1 MTPELEKKIDDLID
15 ALRASMGSGRSPS
28 IGQASDL
35 KSLVENAE
43 KFKKTIAESNTT
55 VQRWQRTLTGQTP
68 KFVNLG
74 DQLQELDNQFE
85 ELKEQA
91 KKSGRALTDQEQK
104 TYQSVRA
111 EVKKT
116 QTITNLQTGVE
127 LVTSSLQNVAASL
140 VTNTL
145 STVGQFIKNLQSSQS
160 AFAVS
165 GGLMTGVV
173 NTVSGAGTALG
184 GALAGVGTGMLAL
197 GGRAKIAGLALMTFG
212 SIISGVSSGLGKL
225 LKFGIEVLGT
235 EVEQTIEAFRA
246 SSSAGALFSD
256 GMTGLRNAANQ
267 AGLTVT
273 QFSKV
278 ISENSEQLS
287 RAGVGVTEGA
297 RIVGRVGEIMRKS
310 GTTEQLLKLGY
321 SFEEQASL
329 TAEVMAD
336 MRRLGGRA
344 SDQELAESVS
354 ETARNFRL
362 LSAITGEDARK
373 KTEQMRQQNNILA
386 FQLKVAQASPQQQQ
400 ALNQAMSSMTDM
412 EARAFRD
419 LVVFGTIRD
428 KEAAI
433 QAAQVEGFRERAQ
446 AQADAFRA
454 NELTADRV
462 LSIQTQYGQTI
473 GNSIKSQDALAQA
486 TMATGKFSGVSAGM
500 LQDLYKSGIITK
512 EAFESAKTEVD
523 RQRVANDALT
533 EGVIKATVAIQDFR
547 VGLQELLLPFMS
559 AYADVTAAMLEQIKK
574 MAKESGLTARPIDG
588 SKPVEL
594 AAKPQSLTDKA
605 IDLGKSAV
613 EYIPG
618 IGGIDRSRSGL
629 EAGTRGALGAL
640 GIIGGGALGLFLGKN
655 KATAAM
661 GAYGGGELAEML
673 SDALFGKLPGRAYGG
688 GVNPYKPYLVGE
700 RGPELFKPDIAGQI
714 IPNQQLMSGAN
725 AGDIK
730 MLLKEQLQLQRQN
743 ASLSN
748 EIKDLLSDIKNQ
760 DNRYYS
766 SAVG

>member
-15 ALRASMGSGRSPS
+15 TLRASMGSGRFAP
-28 IGQASDL
+28 IGQAGDL
-35 KSLVENAE
+35 KSLVENAN
-43 KFKKTIAESNTT
+43 KFKQTIAESNTQF
-55 VQRWQRTLTGQTP
+55 QRWQRALTGTAP
-68 KFVNLG
+68 KFVVIG
-74 DQLQELDNQFE
+74 DQLQELDKQFN
-85 ELKEQA
+85 ELAENA
-91 KKSGRALTDQEQK
+91 KKSGQALTDQERK
-104 TYQSVRA
+104 SYQSARA
-111 EVKKT
+111 ELKKT
-116 QTITNLQTGVE
+116 QAIGNVQTGLE
-127 LVTSSLQNVAASL
+127 LLGGTIQSVAASL
-140 VTNTL
+140 ITNTL
-145 STVGQFIKNLQSSQS
+145 STAGQFVKNLQTNQS

-165 GGLMTGVV
+165 SSLMTGIV
-173 NTVSGAGTALG
+173 NTVSSAGSAIG
-184 GALAGVGTGMLAL
+184 GALAGVGTGLMAF
-197 GGRAKIAGLALMTFG
+197 GGRVKWAGLALTGLG
-212 SIISGVSSGLGKL
+212 SIIGGVSAGLGKL
-225 LKFGIEVLGT
+225 LKFGIEILST
-235 EVEQTIEAFRA
+235 EVEQTIEAFSA

-256 GMTGLRNAANQ
+256 GMTGLRNAANG

-278 ISENSEQLS
+278 ISENSEQLARS
-287 RAGVGVTEGA
+287 GVGVTEAA

-310 GTTEQLLKLGY
+310 GTTDQLLKLGY

-336 MRRLGGRA
+336 MRRLGARA
-344 SDQELAESVS
+344 SDRELAESVS

-400 ALNQAMSSMTDM
+400 ALNAAMSSMTDM

-462 LSIQTQYGQTI
+462 LSIQTQYGQAI
-473 GNSIKSQDALAQA
+473 GDSVKKQEALAQA
-486 TMATGKFSGVSAGM
+486 TMATGKYSGVSAAM

-512 EAFESAKTEVD
+512 EAFDAAKAGVD
-523 RQRVANDALT
+523 GQKVANDALT
-533 EGVIKATVAIQDFR
+533 SSVVGAAKAVQDFR
-547 VGLQELLLPFMS
+547 VALQELLLPYMASF
-559 AYADVTAAMLEQIKK
+559 AQITEAMLSQIRKLAEESGIK
-574 MAKESGLTARPIDG
+574 LPAAPATTNTNKAGTPTKESSIID
-588 SKPVEL
+588 
-594 AAKPQSLTDKA
+594 
-605 IDLGKSAV
+605 
-613 EYIPG
+613 YIPG
-618 IGGIDRSRSGL
+618 IGGIEKSRSGL

-640 GIIGGGALGLFLGKN
+640 GVLGGGLLGGFLGKSIGS
-655 KATAAM
+655 AGVGAA
-661 GAYGGGELAEML
+661 GGGYLAEKL
-673 SDALFGKLPGRAYGG
+673 SDLLFGKLPERAYGG
-688 GVNPYKPYLVGE
+688 EVNPYKPYLVGE